1 MSTTARDIV
10 HASATT
16 HLQLVADYD
25 DAAATANAAAAKC
38 DELETDLA
46 TAANYIAELEARIA
60 ALPVSDP
67 TRIAELE
74 TELAAAYAGKATLAG
89 EVEELKSRIG
99 QLSLELLTT
108 RADLAACQATQPPP
122 NPLNVMTTDVPEGW
136 RVAYTEAF
144 DVDCAKG
151 GFRAAYAPRLM
162 GLYPRFA
169 HEIYNDTRRKNF
181 LADPTGNAHLGP
193 GGIYTDKQIS
203 VADGICTIELDIDQT
218 TGISRSAALLP
229 IVNPR
234 PDAAFGDAPAMI
246 WEVNA
251 EFDLDPSWKVAWML
265 WPITNKKHPDGELDS
280 IEFAGAGPVVS
291 YWHWQDGVID
301 YDQKVTPTTIDP
313 RQPHTYRTIWRKGIS
328 VQLFIDGVPTA
339 PVYTNRI
346 PKQDMHLVLQC
357 ETRLT
362 GPVDKAHKGIIR
374 LGGVR
379 AMVPA

>member
-25 DAAATANAAAAKC
+25 DAAATAQAAALKC
-38 DELETDLA
+38 DELEADLA
-46 TAANYIAELEARIA
+46 TAATYIAELEARIA

-67 TRIAELE
+67 ARIAELE

-89 EVEELKSRIG
+89 EVEELKGRIG

-108 RADLAACQATQPPP
+108 RADLAACQAAQPPP
-122 NPLNVMTTDVPEGW
+122 SPVNPLNVMTTDVPEGW

-169 HEIYNDTRRKNF
+169 HETYNDTRRKNF
-181 LADPTGNAHLGP
+181 LNGATELGP

-234 PDAAFGDAPAMI
+234 PDAAFGDAPGMI

-251 EFDLDPSWKVAWML
+251 EFDLDPSWKVAWLL
-265 WPITNKKHPDGELDS
+265 WPITNKKFPDGELDS
-280 IEFAGAGPVVS
+280 IEFAGIGPVVS
-291 YWHWQDGVID
+291 YWHWQDGVVD
-301 YDQKVTPTTIDP
+301 SDQKVTPTTIDP

>member
-25 DAAATANAAAAKC
+25 DAAATAQAAALKC
-38 DELETDLA
+38 DELEADLA
-46 TAANYIAELEARIA
+46 TAATYIAELEARIA
-60 ALPVSDP
+60 ALPDGDP
-67 TRIAELE
+67 VLIAALRAELAQAL
-74 TELAAAYAGKATLAG
+74 TERDTAREDADVAWGQVDVAERMVEDLTAALADC
-89 EVEELKSRIG
+89 R
-99 QLSLELLTT
+99 
-108 RADLAACQATQPPP
+108 ATQPPP

-151 GFRAAYAPRLM
+151 GFRAAYAPLRM
-162 GLYPRFA
+162 GLYPRRVG
-169 HEIYNDTRRKNF
+169 EIYNDTRRKQF
-181 LADPTGNAHLGP
+181 LLGQNSGP
-193 GGIYTDKQIS
+193 GGIYTDQQIS
-203 VADGICTIELDIDQT
+203 VADGICTIELDIDQDS
-218 TGISRSAALLP
+218 GIGRSAALVP

-234 PDAAFGDAPAMI
+234 PDAAFGDAPGMI

-251 EFDLDPSWKVAWML
+251 QFNLDPSWKVAWLL
-265 WPITNKKHPDGELDS
+265 WPITNKKFPDGELDS

-291 YWHWQDGVID
+291 YWHWQDGTVD
-301 YDQKVTPTTIDP
+301 SDQKVTPTTIDP

-357 ETRLT
+357 ETRLS